1 MTFIWPSYD
10 LQWKYDLKWYQ
21 NHVLK
26 PEQHYY
32 VNAFHD
38 EFSWLDFT
46 NDKFHEIEFHI
57 AKELKEGT
65 KLLSWNQ
72 WQLLGY
78 DNYDNFL

>member
-1 MTFIWPSYD
+1 MAKNLVW
-10 LQWKYDLKWYQ
+10 
-21 NHVLK
+21 K

-57 AKELKEGT
+57 AKELKGET
-65 KLLSWNQ
+65 EIFILQ
-72 WQLLGY
+72 WELPSYQ
-78 DNYDNFL
+78 NYDESYIFISFRD